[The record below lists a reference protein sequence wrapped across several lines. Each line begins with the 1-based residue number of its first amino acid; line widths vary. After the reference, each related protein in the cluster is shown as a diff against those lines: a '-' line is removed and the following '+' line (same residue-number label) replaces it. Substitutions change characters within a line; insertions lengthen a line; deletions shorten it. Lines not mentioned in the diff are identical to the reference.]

1 MGYEEIDSTIAVWVK
16 KYNFTLFIKDEG
28 FPDVEFRAVYL
39 SSEEGECCQISIDKP
54 NLGKV
59 AIVARDIET
68 KMDEELNKNWLVE
81 ISGLESALDNAVSF
95 LQTWFSRNLTHHSSG
110 TTIVAP

>member
-1 MGYEEIDSTIAVWVK
+1 MGYEEIDSIIDVWVK
-16 KYNFTLFIKDEG
+16 KYNFTLFTNYEG

-39 SSEEGECCQISIDKP
+39 SSAEGECCQISIDKP

-68 KMDEELNKNWLVE
+68 KMDEELNKSWLVE
-81 ISGLESALDNAVSF
+81 VSDLERALENAVSF
-95 LQTWFSRNLTHHSSG
+95 VQTWFSRSLTHHSSG
-110 TTIVAP
+110 TPNGAP